1 MRICRSLALLSTL
14 LPVCAGAQTL
24 TMALGGQVTSLDP
37 HYHSASPNSAFAR
50 TIFDRLV
57 VTDPQA
63 RLRPGLAQSWRM
75 VDPTTWEFRLR
86 PDVKFHNGQAFTAE
100 DVAFTFERIP
110 TIVNSPGPYTSYT
123 RHIARVEVKDPLTLH
138 IITHT
143 PSPLLP
149 LMMSQIA
156 ILDRETH
163 ATLRTEDFNAGR
175 ALVGTGPFRYVSG
188 DNTNGIRLARN
199 DAYWGG
205 PPDWAE
211 VDYRIVP
218 NNAARMAAL
227 LAGDVDLIDQV
238 PSGDLPRLRAA
249 PQFEVVSAVGLRM
262 MYINLDHSRAGTP
275 VFITDAAGQPLAT
288 NPLKDVRVRRAL
300 SLAIDRQALVDR
312 VMDGAALA
320 SVQFMPPDTFG
331 YTPDLAAPAADPAAA
346 RRLLAEAGYPDGF
359 RITLHGSN
367 NRFPNDARVVQAIGQ
382 MWTRIGVQTA
392 VEAMPYAPFV
402 SRASRQEFAAFL
414 GTWGSAG
421 EPGLGMTNAL
431 ATWDRA
437 RGTGSINRGRYSN
450 PALDAALAT
459 AVAEMDDT
467 VREAQL
473 QKVARD
479 IVADMPI
486 LPLYIQRNNWA
497 VRKPIAYSGRADELT
512 LPQEV
517 RAGHTR

>member
-1 MRICRSLALLSTL
+1 MRIWKNLALLSAL
-14 LPVCAGAQTL
+14 LPACAGAQTL

-37 HYHSASPNSAFAR
+37 HYHSASPNSAFGR
-50 TIFDRLV
+50 TIFDRLTT
-57 VTDPQA
+57 TDANA
-63 RLRPGLAQSWRM
+63 RLHPGLAQGWRM

-86 PDVKFHNGQAFTAE
+86 PDVKFHNGQAFSAD
-100 DVAFTFERIP
+100 DVVFTFDRIP

-123 RHIARVEVKDPLTLH
+123 RAIARVEVVDPLT
-138 IITHT
+138 IRIVTHG

-163 ATLRTEDFNAGR
+163 AQMRTEDFNAGR
-175 ALVGTGPFRYVSG
+175 ALVGTGPFRYVAG
-188 DNTNGIRLARN
+188 DNLNGIRLARN
-199 DAYWGG
+199 DAYWGDK
-205 PPDWAE
+205 PDWAE

-249 PQFEVVSAVGLRM
+249 PQFAVVSAVGLRL
-262 MYINLDHSRAGTP
+262 MYINIDHSRTGAP
-275 VFITDAAGQPLAT
+275 VFITDVAGQPLAA
-288 NPLKDVRVRRAL
+288 NPLKDARVRRAL

-320 SVQFMPPDTFG
+320 SLQFMPPDTFG
-331 YTPDLAAPAADPAAA
+331 YTPDLVAPPADAAAA

-392 VEAMPYAPFV
+392 VEVMPYGPFV
-402 SRASRQEFAAFL
+402 TRASRQEFAAFL

-450 PALDAALAT
+450 PALDAALAD
-459 AVAEMDDT
+459 AVAEMDDGA
-467 VREAQL
+467 REAKL
-473 QKVARD
+473 QQVMRD

-486 LPLYIQRNNWA
+486 LPLYIQKNIWA
-497 VRKPIAYSGRADELT
+497 VRKPIAYAGRADELT
-512 LPQEV
+512 LPQEA
-517 RAGHTR
+517 RTGAR